1 MLKTPQLHGY
11 SRDTKTN
18 PQAWAS
24 PESAD
29 SNQSIVMS
37 LSVLT
42 SSNLGNPMLRA
53 ALIFLA
59 TTSAA
64 LPAFAGD
71 VQKWIEMPPDQSG
84 IAVYVQN
91 PSKELSISATD
102 AKGNS
107 LDNFEWNLPGFPLV
121 RQYRVPPGEYQ
132 VMLDGQPGALIANA
146 KAGQISY
153 IEVSQNDASDFR
165 AVLKSDNFDAYKS
178 GFVDAL
184 GAITEKL
191 GYESIKPLIFAPVGN
206 KIYIRM
212 AGPGVKPPPN

>member
-1 MLKTPQLHGY
+1 
-11 SRDTKTN
+11 
-18 PQAWAS
+18 
-24 PESAD
+24 
-29 SNQSIVMS
+29 
-37 LSVLT
+37 
-42 SSNLGNPMLRA
+42 MLRA

-64 LPAFAGD
+64 FPSLAGD
-71 VQKWIEMPPDQSG
+71 LENWTTVPPNQSG

-91 PSKELSISATD
+91 PSTELSITTTD
-102 AKGNS
+102 AEGIS
-107 LDNFEWNLPGFPLV
+107 LDNYEWDQPGFPLV

-132 VMLDGQPGALIANA
+132 VMLDGRPGTLVADA

-153 IEVSQNDASDFR
+153 IEVSPDGLG
-165 AVLKSDNFDAYKS
+165 AVLKSDNFDPYKT
-178 GFVDAL
+178 GLVDAL

-191 GYESIKPLIFAPVGN
+191 GYESIKPLIFAPAGN